1 MKRLSVIILI
11 FSIAFTV
18 FFMAPPL
25 LGYRF
30 GPYPLMHIA
39 DILDLFTPLILIP
52 LYWLLFRLDEKRT
65 TASNI
70 TLVFTIFAAFWV
82 LGQGMHLAANSIG
95 HLLKG
100 MEGSDAYILADFY
113 DEVLS
118 HYLWHF
124 GVIALSGLLIYRQWR
139 HPLTKGR
146 ALNWAIILAGVL
158 YGFTYFA
165 LIIEGATT
173 PMGVP
178 FSVLAVLFMLIY
190 GRRKLTQQPVLFF
203 FLVGYLFA
211 ILLFLVWGIWW
222 GGLPEFSQ
230 VGIIK

>member
-1 MKRLSVIILI
+1 MRRLSIVTLI

-18 FFMAPPL
+18 FFLAPPL
-25 LGYRF
+25 LSYKF
-30 GPYPLMHIA
+30 GPYPLMHRA
-39 DILDLFTPLILIP
+39 DIFDLFTPLVLIP
-52 LYWLLFRLDEKRT
+52 LYWLLFQLDENKPP
-65 TASNI
+65 ASK
-70 TLVFTIFAAFWV
+70 LTILFSIFVAFWV

-95 HLLKG
+95 HLLEDMKG
-100 MEGSDAYILADFY
+100 TDAYILTNFY

-124 GVIALSGLLIYRQWR
+124 GVIGLSGLLIYRQWWN
-139 HPLTKGR
+139 TFTEGQ
-146 ALNWAIILAGVL
+146 ALKWAIILAGIF

-165 LIIEGATT
+165 LVIEGATT

-178 FSVLAVLFMLIY
+178 FSVVAVVLMLIY
-190 GRRKLTQQPVLFF
+190 GRNKLTQQPVLFF

-211 ILLFLVWGIWW
+211 IVLFLIWGIWW